1 MQRAYRAWT
10 AGEKGRNTLLER
22 ALDEPMA
29 LLRVASDAQLVE
41 EAPLE
46 GIDWLKLPPLQKR
59 GAERRTEAFTGV
71 GVVLGIIAACVAG
84 THTGVQLMACVPD
97 HAFRRWLPL
106 LVYGEAFI
114 ALICLLGLMFDDGA
128 VIKRSKLTCAPTP
141 PSVKTWLQLA
151 ESSKGR
157 KNITGDDGRVYC
169 VRCHVWRPRDSR
181 AHHCATCQRC
191 VVDFDHHCGV
201 FGRCIAGSGLR
212 GNMKWF
218 VSIIAMGYCGAGTAT
233 ASLLLGALK
242 CGELSGSG
250 SYGQFGLVALL
261 AYAGLAVTGWLVI
274 LACRCLASLVD
285 CVADRNER
293 GLELV

>member
-29 LLRVASDAQLVE
+29 LLRVASDAQLEV

-59 GAERRTEAFTGV
+59 GSERRTEAFTGV
-71 GVVLGIIAACVAG
+71 GVVLGIIGACVAG
-84 THTGVQLMACVPD
+84 THTGVQLMSCVPD

-114 ALICLLGLMFDDGA
+114 ALICLIGLMFDDGA

-141 PSVKTWLQLA
+141 ASVKTWLQLA

-201 FGRCIAGSGLR
+201 FGRCIAGSGFR

-218 VSIIAMGYCGAGTAT
+218 VTVIAMGYAGAGTAT

-242 CGELSGSG
+242 CGEIGAA

-285 CVADRNER
+285 CVAERNER

>member
-1 MQRAYRAWT
+1 MSLARPSPASPETRSRRPPAQFEHCSRDRRTLTPAAATTTISPGAPAQRRTLAAILQRAYRAWT

-46 GIDWLKLPPLQKR
+46 GYDWLKLPPLQKR
-59 GAERRTEAFTGV
+59 GSERRTEAFTGV

-84 THTGVQLMACVPD
+84 THAGVNLMSCVPD

-106 LVYGEAFI
+106 LVYGEASI
-114 ALICLLGLMFDDGA
+114 ALICLLGLMFDDSA

-157 KNITGDDGRVYC
+157 KNITGDDGR
-169 VRCHVWRPRDSR
+169 S
-181 AHHCATCQRC
+181 
-191 VVDFDHHCGV
+191 
-201 FGRCIAGSGLR
+201 
-212 GNMKWF
+212 
-218 VSIIAMGYCGAGTAT
+218 
-233 ASLLLGALK
+233 
-242 CGELSGSG
+242 
-250 SYGQFGLVALL
+250 
-261 AYAGLAVTGWLVI
+261 
-274 LACRCLASLVD
+274 
-285 CVADRNER
+285 
-293 GLELV
+293 

>member
-1 MQRAYRAWT
+1 
-10 AGEKGRNTLLER
+10 
-22 ALDEPMA
+22 MA
-29 LLRVASDAQLVE
+29 LLRVASDAQMDA

-71 GVVLGIIAACVAG
+71 GVVLGIIAACIAG
-84 THTGVQLMACVPD
+84 THTGVQLMSCVPD

-106 LVYGEAFI
+106 LVYGEASI
-114 ALICLLGLMFDDGA
+114 ALICLLGLMFDDSA

-191 VVDFDHHCGV
+191 VVDFDHHCG
-201 FGRCIAGSGLR
+201 
-212 GNMKWF
+212 
-218 VSIIAMGYCGAGTAT
+218 
-233 ASLLLGALK
+233 
-242 CGELSGSG
+242 
-250 SYGQFGLVALL
+250 
-261 AYAGLAVTGWLVI
+261 
-274 LACRCLASLVD
+274 
-285 CVADRNER
+285 ADSA
-293 GLELV
+293 